1 MYQNNLENVSILK
14 IKVYLRNLK
23 DKIDTGMKTKV
34 VIFSRVS
41 TLVQDYTRQTNEL
54 MEYAEKMGYTVE
66 KVFEEKISGAKK
78 NEERKELMAMM
89 TYIKSNQIEKVL
101 TWELSRIGRNAV
113 QVLQVIEM
121 LNEAKVSLY
130 IKNYNL
136 ETLNP
141 DGTVNP
147 LSQFMVQ
154 ILNSVNEMER
164 QTIVQRL
171 RSGYSQHRA
180 LNRPVGRKPGVQVK
194 PDSQFL
200 QENKEVAKLL
210 KQGYSVRKVMKLTDR
225 SSGTVQK
232 VKKLIS

>member
-1 MYQNNLENVSILK
+1 M
-14 IKVYLRNLK
+14 
-23 DKIDTGMKTKV
+23 KV

-41 TLVQDYTRQTNEL
+41 TQVQDYTRQTDEL
-54 MEYAEKMGYTVE
+54 LEYASKMGYSVE
-66 KVFEEKISGAKK
+66 RIFEEKISGAKK

-89 TYIKSNQIEKVL
+89 SYIKSNKIEKVL

-113 QVLQVIEM
+113 QVLQVVEM
-121 LNEAKVSLY
+121 LNEAKVSLF

-164 QTIVQRL
+164 QTIVLRL
-171 RSGYSQHRA
+171 RSGYSAARSKGI
-180 LNRPVGRKPGVQVK
+180 RVGRKTGVQVK
-194 PDSQFL
+194 SDDQFL
-200 QENKEVAKLL
+200 KENKEVAKLL
-210 KQGYSVRKVMKLTDR
+210 KQGFSVRKVMKLTDR

-232 VKKLIS
+232 VKKLISN

>member
-1 MYQNNLENVSILK
+1 MM
-14 IKVYLRNLK
+14 R
-23 DKIDTGMKTKV
+23 V

-41 TLVQDYTRQTNEL
+41 SLAQDYQRQTDEL
-54 MEYAEKMGYTVE
+54 LEYSAKMGYSVE

-89 TYIKSNQIEKVL
+89 SYIKSNQIEKVL
-101 TWELSRIGRNAV
+101 TWELSRIGRNAI

-171 RSGYSQHRA
+171 RSGYSAARSKGIK
-180 LNRPVGRKPGVQVK
+180 VGRKTGIQVK
-194 PDSQFL
+194 TDEQFL
-200 QENKEVAKLL
+200 KENKEVIRLL

-232 VKKLIS
+232 VMKILK

>member
-1 MYQNNLENVSILK
+1 MFEA
-14 IKVYLRNLK
+14 
-23 DKIDTGMKTKV
+23 MKTRV

-41 TLVQDYTRQTNEL
+41 TLAQDYQRQTDEL
-54 MEYAEKMGYTVE
+54 LEYASKMGYSVE
-66 KVFEEKISGAKK
+66 RIFEEKISGAKK

-89 TYIKSNQIEKVL
+89 SYIKSIQIEKVL

-113 QVLQVIEM
+113 QVLQVVEM
-121 LNEAKVSLY
+121 LNEAKVSLF

-171 RSGYSQHRA
+171 QSGYKQHRA
-180 LNRPVGRKPGVQVK
+180 LNKPVGRKPGVQIK
-194 PDSQFL
+194 TDEQFL

-210 KQGYSVRKVMKLTDR
+210 RQGYSVRKVMKLTDK

-232 VKKLIS
+232 VKKFIA

>member
-1 MYQNNLENVSILK
+1 MHKGQK
-14 IKVYLRNLK
+14 
-23 DKIDTGMKTKV
+23 MKV

-41 TLVQDYTRQTNEL
+41 TLAQDYQRQTNEL
-54 MEYAEKMGYTVE
+54 LEYASKMDYSIE
-66 KVFEEKISGAKK
+66 RVFEEKISGAKK

-89 TYIKSNQIEKVL
+89 SYIKSNQIVKVL

-121 LNEAKVSLY
+121 LNEAKVSLF

-141 DGTVNP
+141 DGTINP

-171 RSGYSQHRA
+171 RSGYSAAR
-180 LNRPVGRKPGVQVK
+180 NKGVKVGRKTGVQVK
-194 PDSQFL
+194 SDEQFL
-200 QENKEVAKLL
+200 KENKEVVKLL
-210 KQGYSVRKVMKLTDR
+210 KQGYPVRKIMKITNR

-232 VKKLIS
+232 VKRLSS

>member
-1 MYQNNLENVSILK
+1 MNV
-14 IKVYLRNLK
+14 KV
-23 DKIDTGMKTKV
+23 I
-34 VIFSRVS
+34 IFSRVS
-41 TLVQDYTRQTNEL
+41 TLAQDYQRQTDEL
-54 MEYAEKMGYTVE
+54 LEYADKMGYSVE

-89 TYIKSNQIEKVL
+89 TFIKSNQIEKVL

-121 LNEAKVSLY
+121 LNEAKISLY

-136 ETLNP
+136 ETLNQN
-141 DGTVNP
+141 GTINP

-171 RSGYSQHRA
+171 RSGYSAARSKGI
-180 LNRPVGRKPGVQVK
+180 RVGRKTGVQVK
-194 PDSQFL
+194 SDDQFL
-200 QENKEVAKLL
+200 KENKEVAKLL
-210 KQGYSVRKVMKLTDR
+210 KQGFSVRKVMKLTDR

-232 VKKLIS
+232 VKKLITN

>member
-1 MYQNNLENVSILK
+1 M
-14 IKVYLRNLK
+14 
-23 DKIDTGMKTKV
+23 KV

-41 TLVQDYTRQTNEL
+41 TQIQDYTRQTDEL
-54 MEYAEKMGYTVE
+54 LEYASKMGYSVE
-66 KVFEEKISGAKK
+66 RIFEEKISGAKK

-89 TYIKSNQIEKVL
+89 DYIKKQKISKIL

-113 QVLQVIEM
+113 SVLQVIEM
-121 LNEAKVSLY
+121 LNASKVSLY

-141 DGTVNP
+141 DRTVYP

-164 QTIVQRL
+164 FAIVQRL
-171 RSGYSQHRA
+171 QSGYKQHIA
-180 LNRPVGRKPGVQVK
+180 LNRPVGRKPGIQIK
-194 PDSQFL
+194 SDEQFL
-200 QENKEVAKLL
+200 KENKDVAKLL
-210 KQGYSVRKVMKLTDR
+210 KQGYAVRKIMKLENK

-232 VKKLIS
+232 VKKMINV

>member
-1 MYQNNLENVSILK
+1 MNKSNMM
-14 IKVYLRNLK
+14 R
-23 DKIDTGMKTKV
+23 V

-41 TLVQDYTRQTNEL
+41 TLAQDYQRQTDEL
-54 MEYAEKMGYTVE
+54 LEYAAKMGYSVE
-66 KVFEEKISGAKK
+66 RIFEEKISGAKK

-89 TYIKSNQIEKVL
+89 SYIKSNQIEKVL
-101 TWELSRIGRNAV
+101 TWELSRIGRNAI

-147 LSQFMVQ
+147 LSLFMVQ

-171 RSGYSQHRA
+171 RSGYTAA
-180 LNRPVGRKPGVQVK
+180 LKNGIKVGRKTGVK
-194 PDSQFL
+194 IKTDNQFL

-210 KQGYSVRKVMKLTDR
+210 KQGFAVRKVMKLTDR

-232 VKKLIS
+232 VKKMIEQ

>member
-1 MYQNNLENVSILK
+1 MFES
-14 IKVYLRNLK
+14 
-23 DKIDTGMKTKV
+23 MKTRV

-41 TLVQDYTRQTNEL
+41 TLAQDYQRQTDEL
-54 MEYAEKMGYTVE
+54 LEYASKMGYSVE
-66 KVFEEKISGAKK
+66 RIFEEKISGAKK

-89 TYIKSNQIEKVL
+89 AYIKSNQIEKVL

-113 QVLQVIEM
+113 QVLQVVEM
-121 LNEAKVSLY
+121 LNEAKVSLF
-130 IKNYNL
+130 IKNYHL

-171 RSGYSQHRA
+171 QSGYKQHRA
-180 LNRPVGRKPGVQVK
+180 LNKPVGRKPGVQIK
-194 PDSQFL
+194 TDEQFL
-200 QENKEVAKLL
+200 HENREVTKLL
-210 KQGYSVRKVMKLTDR
+210 KQGYSVRKVMKLTDK
-225 SSGTVQK
+225 SSATVQK
-232 VKKLIS
+232 TKKLIAQI

>member
-1 MYQNNLENVSILK
+1 MNV
-14 IKVYLRNLK
+14 KV
-23 DKIDTGMKTKV
+23 I
-34 VIFSRVS
+34 IFSRVS
-41 TLVQDYTRQTNEL
+41 TLAQDYQRQTDEL
-54 MEYAEKMGYTVE
+54 LEYADKMGYSVE

-78 NEERKELMAMM
+78 NEERKVLMAMM
-89 TYIKSNQIEKVL
+89 SYIKSNQIEKVL

-121 LNEAKVSLY
+121 LNEAKISLY

-136 ETLNP
+136 ETLNQN
-141 DGTVNP
+141 GTINP

-171 RSGYSQHRA
+171 RSGYSAARSKGI
-180 LNRPVGRKPGVQVK
+180 RVGRKTGVQVK
-194 PDSQFL
+194 SDDQFL
-200 QENKEVAKLL
+200 KENKEVAKLL
-210 KQGYSVRKVMKLTDR
+210 KQGFSVRKVMKLTDR

-232 VKKLIS
+232 VKKLITN

>member
-1 MYQNNLENVSILK
+1 MSI
-14 IKVYLRNLK
+14 R
-23 DKIDTGMKTKV
+23 V

-41 TLVQDYTRQTNEL
+41 TQAQDYQRQTEEL
-54 MEYAEKMGYTVE
+54 LEYANKMGYSVE
-66 KVFEEKISGAKK
+66 KVFEEKISGAKE

-89 TYIKSNQIEKVL
+89 SFIKSNRIEKVL

-121 LNEAKVSLY
+121 LNESEISLY

-136 ETLNP
+136 ETLNSN
-141 DGTVNP
+141 GTINP

-171 RSGYSQHRA
+171 RSGYSAAR
-180 LNRPVGRKPGVQVK
+180 NKGIKVGRKSGVQVK
-194 PDSQFL
+194 SNDQFL
-200 QENKEVAKLL
+200 KENKEVAKLL
-210 KQGYSVRKVMKLTDR
+210 KQGFSVRKVMKLTDR
-225 SSGTVQK
+225 SSRTVQK
-232 VKKLIS
+232 VKKLIIN

>member
-1 MYQNNLENVSILK
+1 MSI
-14 IKVYLRNLK
+14 R
-23 DKIDTGMKTKV
+23 V

-41 TLVQDYTRQTNEL
+41 TQAQDYQRQTEEL
-54 MEYAEKMGYTVE
+54 LEYANKMGYSVE

-78 NEERKELMAMM
+78 NEERKELMSMM
-89 TYIKSNQIEKVL
+89 AFIKSSQVEKVL

-113 QVLQVIEM
+113 QVLQTIEL

-136 ETLNP
+136 ETLNT

-164 QTIVQRL
+164 FSIVQRL
-171 RSGYSQHRA
+171 QSGYKQHIA

-194 PDSQFL
+194 SDEQFL
-200 QENKEVAKLL
+200 RENKEVAKLL
-210 KQGYSVRKVMKLTDR
+210 KQGFSVRKVMKLTDR

-232 VKKLIS
+232 VKKLITN

>member
-1 MYQNNLENVSILK
+1 MQA
-14 IKVYLRNLK
+14 R
-23 DKIDTGMKTKV
+23 V

-41 TLVQDYTRQTNEL
+41 TMAQDYQRQTDEL
-54 MEYAEKMGYTVE
+54 LEYASKMGYSVE
-66 KVFEEKISGAKK
+66 RIFEEKISGAKK
-78 NEERKELMAMM
+78 NEERRELMAMM
-89 TYIKSNQIEKVL
+89 SFIKSNQIEKVL

-113 QVLQVIEM
+113 QVLQLVEM
-121 LNEAKVSLY
+121 LNGAKVSLF

-171 RSGYSQHRA
+171 QSGYRQHRA
-180 LNRPVGRKPGVQVK
+180 LNKPVGRKPGVQIK
-194 PDSQFL
+194 TDEQFL

-210 KQGYSVRKVMKLTDR
+210 RQGYSVRKVMKLTDK

-232 VKKLIS
+232 VKKFIA

>member
-1 MYQNNLENVSILK
+1 MNV
-14 IKVYLRNLK
+14 
-23 DKIDTGMKTKV
+23 KV

-41 TLVQDYTRQTNEL
+41 TLAQDYQRQTDEL
-54 MEYAEKMGYTVE
+54 LEYADKMGYSVE

-89 TYIKSNQIEKVL
+89 SFIKSNRIEKVL

-121 LNEAKVSLY
+121 LNEAEISLF

-136 ETLNP
+136 ETLNSN
-141 DGTVNP
+141 GTINP

-171 RSGYSQHRA
+171 RSGYSAAR
-180 LNRPVGRKPGVQVK
+180 NKGIKVGRKSGVQVK
-194 PDSQFL
+194 SNDQFL
-200 QENKEVAKLL
+200 KENKEVAKLL
-210 KQGYSVRKVMKLTDR
+210 KQGFSVRKVMKLTDR

-232 VKKLIS
+232 VKKLIIN

>member
-1 MYQNNLENVSILK
+1 MSLK
-14 IKVYLRNLK
+14 VI
-23 DKIDTGMKTKV
+23 
-34 VIFSRVS
+34 IFSRVS
-41 TLVQDYTRQTNEL
+41 TLAQDYQRQTAEL
-54 MEYAEKMGYTVE
+54 LEYADKMGYSVE

-89 TYIKSNQIEKVL
+89 SYIKNNQIEKVL
-101 TWELSRIGRNAV
+101 TWELSRIGRNAI

-121 LNEAKVSLY
+121 LNEAKISLY

-136 ETLNP
+136 ETLNQN
-141 DGTVNP
+141 GTINP

-171 RSGYSQHRA
+171 RSGYSAARSKGI
-180 LNRPVGRKPGVQVK
+180 RVGRKTGVQVK
-194 PDSQFL
+194 SDDQFL
-200 QENKEVAKLL
+200 KENKEVAKLL
-210 KQGYSVRKVMKLTDR
+210 KQGFSVRKVMKLTDR

-232 VKKLIS
+232 VKKLITN

>member
-1 MYQNNLENVSILK
+1 MSLK
-14 IKVYLRNLK
+14 VI
-23 DKIDTGMKTKV
+23 
-34 VIFSRVS
+34 IFSRVS
-41 TLVQDYTRQTNEL
+41 TLAQDYQRQTAEL
-54 MEYAEKMGYTVE
+54 LEYADKMGYSVE

-89 TYIKSNQIEKVL
+89 SYIKKNHIEKVL
-101 TWELSRIGRNAV
+101 TWELSRIGRNAI

-121 LNEAKVSLY
+121 LNEAKISLY

-141 DGTVNP
+141 NGTVNP

-171 RSGYSQHRA
+171 RSGYSAARSKGV
-180 LNRPVGRKPGVQVK
+180 RVGRKTGVQVK
-194 PDSQFL
+194 SDDQFL
-200 QENKEVAKLL
+200 KENKEVAKLL
-210 KQGYSVRKVMKLTDR
+210 KQGFSVRKVMKLTDR

-232 VKKLIS
+232 VKKLIAN

>member
-1 MYQNNLENVSILK
+1 MSV
-14 IKVYLRNLK
+14 KV
-23 DKIDTGMKTKV
+23 I
-34 VIFSRVS
+34 IFSRVS
-41 TLVQDYTRQTNEL
+41 TLAQDYQRQTNEL
-54 MEYAEKMGYTVE
+54 LEYADKMGYSVE

-89 TYIKSNQIEKVL
+89 SFIKSNRIEKVL

-121 LNEAKVSLY
+121 LNEAEISLY

-136 ETLNP
+136 ETLNSN
-141 DGTVNP
+141 GTINP

-171 RSGYSQHRA
+171 RSGYSAAR
-180 LNRPVGRKPGVQVK
+180 NKGIKVGRKSGVQVK
-194 PDSQFL
+194 SNDQFL
-200 QENKEVAKLL
+200 KENKEVAKLL
-210 KQGYSVRKVMKLTDR
+210 KQGFSVRKVMKLTDR

-232 VKKLIS
+232 VKKLIIN

>member
-1 MYQNNLENVSILK
+1 MCSRVISQPTLVGLKSPFSNLSTSNNF
-14 IKVYLRNLK
+14 R
-23 DKIDTGMKTKV
+23 V

-41 TLVQDYTRQTNEL
+41 TQAQDYQRQTDEL
-54 MEYAEKMGYTVE
+54 LEYASKMGYKVE
-66 KVFEEKISGAKK
+66 QIFEEKISGAKK
-78 NEERKELMAMM
+78 NEERKKLMAMM
-89 TYIKSNQIEKVL
+89 EYIKNNQIAKVL

-113 QVLQVIEM
+113 QVVQTIQL

-130 IKNYNL
+130 IKNYDL

-141 DGTVNP
+141 DGSVNP

-164 QTIVQRL
+164 LAIVQRL
-171 RSGYSQHRA
+171 KSGYIAARKNG
-180 LNRPVGRKPGVQVK
+180 LKVGRKPGVQVK
-194 PDSQFL
+194 SDEQFL
-200 QENKEVAKLL
+200 HENKEVAKLL

-232 VKKLIS
+232 V

>member
-1 MYQNNLENVSILK
+1 M
-14 IKVYLRNLK
+14 
-23 DKIDTGMKTKV
+23 KV

-41 TLVQDYTRQTNEL
+41 TQIQDYTRQTDEL
-54 MEYAEKMGYTVE
+54 LEYASKMGYSVE
-66 KVFEEKISGAKK
+66 RIFEEKISGAKK

-89 TYIKSNQIEKVL
+89 DYIKKHKISKIL
-101 TWELSRIGRNAV
+101 TWELSRIGRSAV
-113 QVLQVIEM
+113 QVLQTIEL
-121 LNEAKVSLY
+121 LNQVKVSLF

-141 DGTVNP
+141 DGTLNP

-171 RSGYSQHRA
+171 KSGYIAARK
-180 LNRPVGRKPGVQVK
+180 NGTKVGRKTGVQVK
-194 PDSQFL
+194 SDEQFL
-200 QENKEVAKLL
+200 EENKEVAKLL
-210 KQGYSVRKVMKLTDR
+210 KQGYAVRKVMKLTDR

-232 VKKLIS
+232 VKRILSI

>member
-1 MYQNNLENVSILK
+1 MKVS
-14 IKVYLRNLK
+14 
-23 DKIDTGMKTKV
+23 V
-34 VIFSRVS
+34 VIFARVS
-41 TLVQDYTRQTNEL
+41 TLVQDYQRQTQEL
-54 MEYAEKMGYTVE
+54 LEHASKMGYQVE
-66 KVFEEKISGAKK
+66 RIFEEKISGAKK

-89 TYIKSNQIEKVL
+89 EYIKSNKIQKVL

-113 QVLQVIEM
+113 QVLQVLEM

-136 ETLNP
+136 ETLNT

-171 RSGYSQHRA
+171 QSGYKQHRA
-180 LNRPVGRKPGVQVK
+180 LNRPVGRKPGVQIK
-194 PDSQFL
+194 TDEQFL

-210 KQGYSVRKVMKLTDR
+210 KQGYSVRKVMKLVDK

-232 VKKLIS
+232 VKKVLQK

>member
-1 MYQNNLENVSILK
+1 MKVS
-14 IKVYLRNLK
+14 
-23 DKIDTGMKTKV
+23 V
-34 VIFSRVS
+34 VIFARVS
-41 TLVQDYTRQTNEL
+41 TIVQDYQRQTQEL
-54 MEYAEKMGYTVE
+54 LEHASKMGYHVE
-66 KVFEEKISGAKK
+66 RIFEEKISGAKK

-89 TYIKSNQIEKVL
+89 EYIKSNKIQKVL

-113 QVLQVIEM
+113 QVLQVLEM

-136 ETLNP
+136 ETLNQ

-171 RSGYSQHRA
+171 QSGYKQHRA
-180 LNRPVGRKPGVQVK
+180 LNRPVGRKPGVQIK
-194 PDSQFL
+194 TDEQFL

-210 KQGYSVRKVMKLTDR
+210 KQGYSVRKVMKLVDK

-232 VKKLIS
+232 VKKMITV

>member
-1 MYQNNLENVSILK
+1 M
-14 IKVYLRNLK
+14 
-23 DKIDTGMKTKV
+23 KV

-41 TLVQDYTRQTNEL
+41 TLAQDYQRQTNEL
-54 MEYAEKMGYTVE
+54 LEYASKMDYSIE
-66 KVFEEKISGAKK
+66 RVFEEKISGAKK

-89 TYIKSNQIEKVL
+89 SYIKSNQIVKVL

-121 LNEAKVSLY
+121 LNEAKVSLF

-141 DGTVNP
+141 DGTINP

-171 RSGYSQHRA
+171 RSGYSAAR
-180 LNRPVGRKPGVQVK
+180 NKGVKVGRKTGVQVK
-194 PDSQFL
+194 SDEQFL
-200 QENKEVAKLL
+200 KENKEVVKLL
-210 KQGYSVRKVMKLTDR
+210 KQGYPVRKIMKITNR

-232 VKKLIS
+232 VKRLSS